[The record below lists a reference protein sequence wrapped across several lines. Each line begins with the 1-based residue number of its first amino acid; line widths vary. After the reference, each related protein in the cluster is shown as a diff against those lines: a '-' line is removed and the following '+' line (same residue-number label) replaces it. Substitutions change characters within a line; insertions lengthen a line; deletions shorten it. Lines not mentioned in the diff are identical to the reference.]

1 MPLIG
6 SNSKGSK
13 VDGQKPE
20 KTAALKPSQLPMAE
34 VAGRV
39 SSNTSMSSRSNDGKN
54 SRVVFPKVPDGQW
67 MAVRIFLGVGICFGS
82 FQAPW
87 QALPVL
93 IDSKIAAD
101 EGIPLTEN
109 QMVLAQTAVYVGWFG
124 GSFLLH
130 PLMQRL
136 DMRQLL
142 VLMAGTMVLLSV
154 GTVTLPYIQALS
166 LTMLCMVRLL
176 HGICLN
182 IQGLQIVHITNT
194 FPSRGSQL
202 CCVTNGLYS
211 AVAAMMSLI
220 CGSLTLETD
229 WRLEALLWFGLP
241 MSIGLLL
248 AFPDLW
254 SILKSLPSALT
265 SKVTVVTS
273 LEDGGK
279 KQGVSLPREMHKD
292 LVNLAVCFA
301 ATVYAYY
308 GLSYSAHSLS
318 SNPYGTSILLH
329 GSDVV
334 AYILASNT
342 QWDRNRSQFGGFLL
356 CGICLIACAAGA
368 SQPLFV
374 LTMAMVARMSL
385 SVVFVTIYIALAEL
399 FPEWCQKI
407 ALPVCEIFG
416 RAGGCLSPWCG
427 SLPCHR
433 SLPLFGLACLV
444 AARATSKL
452 PNTARKNI

>member
-1 MPLIG
+1 
-6 SNSKGSK
+6 
-13 VDGQKPE
+13 
-20 KTAALKPSQLPMAE
+20 
-34 VAGRV
+34 
-39 SSNTSMSSRSNDGKN
+39 
-54 SRVVFPKVPDGQW
+54 
-67 MAVRIFLGVGICFGS
+67 
-82 FQAPW
+82 
-87 QALPVL
+87 
-93 IDSKIAAD
+93 
-101 EGIPLTEN
+101 
-109 QMVLAQTAVYVGWFG
+109 
-124 GSFLLH
+124 
-130 PLMQRL
+130 
-136 DMRQLL
+136 MRQLL

-154 GTVTLPYIQALS
+154 GTITLPYIQALS

-254 SILKSLPSALT
+254 SILQSLPTALT
-265 SKVTVVTS
+265 SKVSQVSVSTCS
-273 LEDGGK
+273 LEDAH
-279 KQGVSLPREMHKD
+279 QGELPPEMHKD

-308 GLSYSAHSLS
+308 GLSYSAHALS
-318 SNPYGTSILLH
+318 SNPYTTSILLH
-329 GSDVV
+329 GSDIV

-368 SQPLFV
+368 SQPMFV
-374 LTMAMVARMSL
+374 MTMAMVARMSL
-385 SVVFVTIYIALAEL
+385 SVVFVTIYVALAEL

-444 AARATSKL
+444 AARATTKL
-452 PNTARKNI
+452 PDAARKNIWEM